1 MFRGRQMLHTNLGRD
16 VLHRLVTDVGDVAEV
31 ELGPKME
38 NNLMAIILAPKT
50 S

>member
-1 MFRGRQMLHTNLGRD
+1 MLHSSFGRE
-16 VLHRLVTDVGDVAEV
+16 VLHRLVADVKDVAEV

-38 NNLMAIILAPKT
+38 NNLMALILTPKT